1 MSENWK
7 SINGY
12 ENYEISDHG
21 NIKNITTH
29 KMLSPS
35 IRSSGYYFIEV
46 YDNKIRRT
54 KAIHR
59 LVAEAFLDNHD
70 NKRCV
75 DHIDRNKLNNHISN
89 LRYASDSENQMNKSI
104 QSNNTSGV
112 IGVRFNKTK
121 NKWIADIK
129 KDGKSKHLG
138 SFKTKEEAILARQ
151 KAEETYF
158 KEFRAQNIYNISN
171 SSNITINNS

>member
-29 KMLSPS
+29 KMLKP
-35 IRSSGYYFIEV
+35 RVNNRGYNNVDLYNIG
-46 YDNKIRRT
+46 KRT
-54 KAIHR
+54 KQIHR
-59 LVAEAFLDNHD
+59 LVAQAFLDNHD
-70 NKRCV
+70 DKLCV
-75 DHIDRNKLNNHISN
+75 DHIDRNRLNNHISN
-89 LRYASDSENQMNKSI
+89 LRYATNSENSMNRSKC
-104 QSNNTSGV
+104 SNNTSGTT
-112 IGVRFNKTK
+112 GVNFHKTN
-121 NKWIADIK
+121 NKWRARIT
-129 KDGKSKHLG
+129 KDGARKNLG
-138 SFKTKEEAILARQ
+138 SFDSKEEAIEARN
-151 KAEETYF
+151 KAEEKYF